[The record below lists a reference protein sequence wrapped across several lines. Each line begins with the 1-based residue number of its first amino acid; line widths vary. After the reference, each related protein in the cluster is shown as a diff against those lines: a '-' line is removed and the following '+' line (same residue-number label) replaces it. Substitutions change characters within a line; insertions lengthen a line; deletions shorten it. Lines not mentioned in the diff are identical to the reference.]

1 MFGVGIAR
9 AWQLLGLKAGGI
21 LDELGLA
28 MTPHAE
34 TAEHRDSVAPRDRP
48 DLPPAG

>member
-21 LDELGLA
+21 LDELGVTI
-28 MTPHAE
+28 TP
-34 TAEHRDSVAPRDRP
+34 SVHIGSPHFSSQFRAAIR
-48 DLPPAG
+48 